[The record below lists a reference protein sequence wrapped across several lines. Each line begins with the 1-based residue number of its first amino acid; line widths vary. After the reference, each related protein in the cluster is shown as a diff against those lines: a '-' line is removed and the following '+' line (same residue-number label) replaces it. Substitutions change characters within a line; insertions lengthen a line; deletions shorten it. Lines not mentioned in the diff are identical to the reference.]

1 MEMILTQPAAR
12 PVINALRSLGYNA
25 KTAIADLIDNSID
38 AKASNVNLIF
48 SYNNGN
54 GHIQIIDDGIGMNDM
69 DIQVAMSI
77 GSKDPYMSRED
88 QELGRFGMGLKT
100 ASFSLGKRLSVLS
113 KQNNKVVERCWD
125 LDYVSKTNKWE
136 LYKQIPIE
144 VKEKM
149 GEIVGESGTIVFI
162 DKLDRF
168 MRAGDNPILDNSF
181 YRKVDQ
187 VEQHIACVFH
197 SLIKQGV
204 SVLINNNIVEPW
216 DPFLSDH
223 DYTNP
228 LRPRVLHD
236 GAGRVKVSC
245 FILPHA
251 SYFNQVEYKKAG
263 GSKGW
268 NDQQGF
274 YIYRENRL
282 LTFGDWLEIFPKD
295 QASQLGRI
303 RIDISNKSDEIWQV
317 DIKKST
323 INPPDSIK
331 LQLKNMAKETR
342 EISKQVFYF
351 RTQSNASDTNLKS
364 NVNTWKQET
373 NDNYTTF
380 KLNRTHPLLDRIIK
394 QVNDYT
400 LKNLQ
405 MYLKLIELGSPANII
420 AIPQVD
426 EDKIQPLK
434 DNERALIIQLSD
446 MYSDLMD
453 NPTIDEIVNII
464 LVTPSME
471 KFNRF
476 TISYVLEE
484 KFGGVND
491 ER

>member
-38 AKASNVNLIF
+38 AKASNVNLLF
-48 SYNNGN
+48 SYNNGD
-54 GHIQIIDDGIGMNDM
+54 GYIQIIDDGIGMNDLE
-69 DIQVAMSI
+69 IQVAMSI
-77 GSKDPYMSRED
+77 GSKDPQMSRED

-113 KQNNKVVERCWD
+113 KQDNKIVERCWD

-144 VKEKM
+144 VKERM
-149 GEIVGESGTIVFI
+149 VELVGQSGTIIFI

-181 YRKVDQ
+181 YKKVDQ
-187 VEQHIACVFH
+187 IEQHISFVFH
-197 SLIKQGV
+197 SLINQGV
-204 SVLINNNIVEPW
+204 SILINDNIVEPW
-216 DPFLSDH
+216 DPFLSHH

-236 GAGRVKVSC
+236 GAGKVKVSC

-251 SYFNQVEYKKAG
+251 SYFNQVEYKRAG

-282 LTFGDWLEIFPKD
+282 LTFGDWLDIFPKD

-331 LQLKNMAKETR
+331 SQLKIMAKETR
-342 EISKQVFYF
+342 ELSKQVFYF
-351 RTQSNASDTNLKS
+351 RTQSSSTDTNLKS
-364 NVNTWKQET
+364 NVNTWRQET
-373 NDNYTTF
+373 NDNSTTF

-394 QVNDYT
+394 QVNDQT

-420 AIPQVD
+420 AIPHVD

-434 DNERALIIQLSD
+434 DIERALVLQLSD

-453 NPTIDEIVNII
+453 NPTTEEIVNII

-476 TISYVLEE
+476 TITRVIEE
-484 KFGGVND
+484 KFGGLND